1 MSSRRLVQ
9 TSAGTHLEAFGP
21 TEWLLVAALSGT
33 WGASFLLIAIGL
45 DAFEPGLVTALRV
58 ALGAA
63 ALTVFRQ
70 ARAPVDSDAWPRITI
85 LALLWIAIPFT
96 LFPIAQQWIS
106 SALAGMLNG
115 ALPILAASIAA
126 VLLRRLPGSA
136 QIAGI
141 ALGFLGVVFVTVPSW
156 EGSNEITGI
165 LLVLAAVA
173 MYGLA
178 TNIAVPLQQQYGAL
192 PVAWRTTTLAAVFT
206 LPVGIWAVPGSEFA
220 WGSLVAVAF
229 LGVAGTGLAL
239 AGMTLLVGRAGATRG
254 SIAIYF
260 IPIVAAILGVV
271 FRDEEVTGLAVLGMA
286 LVLLGAFLASRRE
299 T

>member
-1 MSSRRLVQ
+1 MSSSRLVQ
-9 TSAGTHLEAFGP
+9 TSAGTHREAFGLV
-21 TEWLLVAALSGT
+21 EWVLVAALSGT
-33 WGASFLLIAIGL
+33 WGASFLFIAIGL

-63 ALTVFRQ
+63 ALTLFRQ
-70 ARAPVDSDAWPRITI
+70 ARMPVDSDAWPRII
-85 LALLWIAIPFT
+85 LLSLLWIAIPFT

-115 ALPILAASIAA
+115 ALPILAAAVAA
-126 VLLRRLPGSA
+126 LLLRRLPGPA

-141 ALGFLGVVFVTVPSW
+141 VVGFVGVVLISVPSW
-156 EGSNEITGI
+156 EGSNQISGI

-173 MYGLA
+173 MYGLS

-192 PVAWRTTTLAAVFT
+192 PVAWRVTTLAAVFT
-206 LPVGIWAVPGSEFA
+206 LPLGIWAVPGSEFA
-220 WGSLVAVAF
+220 WDSFIAVAV
-229 LGVAGTGLAL
+229 LGVAGTGLAI

-271 FRDEEVTGLAVLGMA
+271 FRDEEVTALAVIGMV

-299 T
+299 A